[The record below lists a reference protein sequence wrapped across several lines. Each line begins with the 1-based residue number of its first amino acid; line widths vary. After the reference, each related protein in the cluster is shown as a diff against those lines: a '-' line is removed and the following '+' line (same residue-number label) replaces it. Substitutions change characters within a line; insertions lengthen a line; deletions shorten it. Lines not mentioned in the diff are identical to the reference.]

1 MIFQQE
7 IKTYKSID
15 VQPMHSQ
22 YINFWL
28 ENVLF
33 FFSNSAINQ
42 EKMVQFGFFL
52 SDKSGIT
59 RKKHKYIDQ
68 SNDNVKSTVC

>member
-1 MIFQQE
+1 
-7 IKTYKSID
+7 
-15 VQPMHSQ
+15 
-22 YINFWL
+22 
-28 ENVLF
+28 
-33 FFSNSAINQ
+33 
-42 EKMVQFGFFL
+42 MVQFGFFL